1 MPLATVP
8 IFAAPLASLVR
19 HAPNV
24 QLQVVAW
31 LGWGLLILTGI
42 LVILILVMRFR
53 LSIIE
58 ARARRFNALWR
69 PLLMKGI
76 LDYDV
81 HYPPVHPTE
90 WLMLFSL
97 WNHLH
102 ESFRGEARRKLND
115 FARENGMDKVA
126 RSFLESTSVRKRLIG
141 LIALGNLK
149 HAASWNNFKE
159 LLEDESSMLSL
170 AALRGLLLTDA
181 RRAMP
186 IVIPAI
192 ATREDWSPVR
202 VASFLESAGTDI
214 VAVPLARAALKM
226 DPREGTRL
234 VKYLAAMDA
243 VSAVPIIREILEVT
257 KHDAL
262 IAACLPMLRGFED
275 LATIR
280 NYVRHPVWYVRVQA
294 ATMLGKLGVPGDEDY
309 LLLLL
314 NDREWWVRYRAA
326 RALANMAFLSDEDL
340 ARIRERQEGFAK
352 DMLNQAYAEG
362 PFR

>member
-1 MPLATVP
+1 MPPTAPWIL
-8 IFAAPLASLVR
+8 AAPLATLVR
-19 HAPNV
+19 HAPNP
-24 QLQVVAW
+24 QLQIVAW
-31 LGWGLLILTGI
+31 LGWGLLLLTGI
-42 LVILILVMRFR
+42 LVMRAR
-53 LSIIE
+53 LAIVE
-58 ARARRFNALWR
+58 ARARRFNAVWR

-76 LDYDV
+76 LDYGV
-81 HYPPVHPTE
+81 SYPPVQSGE
-90 WLMLFSL
+90 WIMLFGL

-115 FARENGMDKVA
+115 FAREIGMDKVA
-126 RSFLESTSVRKRLIG
+126 REYLESNGVRRKLIG
-141 LIALGNLK
+141 LIALGNLR
-149 HAASWNNFKE
+149 HAPSWAQFKE
-159 LLEDESSMLSL
+159 LIQDESPMLSL
-170 AALRGLLLTDA
+170 AALRGLLLIDA
-181 RRAMP
+181 RRSMP

-202 VASFLESAGTDI
+202 VASFLEAAGVDV
-214 VAVPLARAALKM
+214 VAVPLAKAAM
-226 DPREGTRL
+226 AMEPREATRL

-243 VSAVPIIREILEVT
+243 SAAVPYIREILAVT

-275 LATIR
+275 LSTIR
-280 NYVRHPVWYVRVQA
+280 TYVRHPVWYVRVQA

-326 RALANMAFLSDEDL
+326 RALANMAFLSDEDHV
-340 ARIRERQEGFAK
+340 RIRERQEGFAK
-352 DMLNQAYAEG
+352 DMLSQAYAEG